1 MPTLIMSK
9 SLKLNGTILHVNCKV
24 DVSDVYA
31 PSSVMVEQI
40 TPIIFLFFFKTCY
53 SGYLMNGLKNL
64 VVRVGF
70 GTIKSTWTCKTEY

>member
-40 TPIIFLFFFKTCY
+40 TPIIFLIFF
-53 SGYLMNGLKNL
+53 
-64 VVRVGF
+64 
-70 GTIKSTWTCKTEY
+70 